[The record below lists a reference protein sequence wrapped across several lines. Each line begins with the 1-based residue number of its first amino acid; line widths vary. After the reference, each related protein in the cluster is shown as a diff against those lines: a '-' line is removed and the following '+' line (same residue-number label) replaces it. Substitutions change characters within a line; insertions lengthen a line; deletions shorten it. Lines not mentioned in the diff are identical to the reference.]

1 MRFTR
6 RLLTAT
12 SSASK
17 QTKKVPTPPVAE
29 QYRYLVQ
36 PRTQWDTIYSCVSSI
51 HSILFN
57 QTSRDSFVDSI
68 DKGTIKP
75 AILSQSVFGS
85 TLTLALHHDMTSDLF
100 KERGGDFNIEEF
112 LVGVEPAIESFTETL
127 YSLDNEKT
135 ALIKDQ
141 LKLLKKEEDSEAK
154 SEKDNTQEHV
164 VPAIDTEGI
173 EEILQKVLESSSDL
187 SEELSNMISSEL
199 LNACEMQFTASILH
213 SYISGAPRI
222 KYVPGSCT
230 ILDSALLSARAK
242 EVIPQEGEHE
252 INKDDGSNM
261 EDSSFSNGID
271 KQYPVAAQVEVF
283 YRMTQSFESTTFK
296 LGDTDNESKVSTGS
310 DGNNDGDGDDDDVD
324 VKEMETYWVAVF
336 ETYLDSGTGFGDSIE
351 GGLLRWKLVD
361 NREAW
366 E

>member
-17 QTKKVPTPPVAE
+17 QTKKVPTPPVPE

-68 DKGTIKP
+68 DKGIIKP
-75 AILSQSVFGS
+75 TILGQAVFGS
-85 TLTLALHHDMTSDLF
+85 SLTLALHHDMTSDLF

-112 LVGVEPAIESFTETL
+112 MAGAEPALESFTETL

-135 ALIKDQ
+135 AFVKDQ
-141 LKLLKKEEDSEAK
+141 LKLLKKEEDSEEK
-154 SEKDNTQEHV
+154 SERDNQQEHL
-164 VPAIDTEGI
+164 VPDIDTEGI
-173 EEILQKVLESSSDL
+173 EKILQKMSESNSSL

-213 SYISGAPRI
+213 SYISGSPRI

-230 ILDSALLSARAK
+230 IVNSALLSARAK
-242 EVIPQEGEHE
+242 EVIPQEVNNE
-252 INKDDGSNM
+252 ISKDDGSDM
-261 EDSSFSNGID
+261 EDSSFSNDIT

-283 YRMTQSFESTTFK
+283 YKMSQSFRSTTFTV
-296 LGDTDNESKVSTGS
+296 GESDNESKVSS
-310 DGNNDGDGDDDDVD
+310 DSDGDGDDDDVEIMD
-324 VKEMETYWVAVF
+324 TYWVAVF

-366 E
+366 EFRD